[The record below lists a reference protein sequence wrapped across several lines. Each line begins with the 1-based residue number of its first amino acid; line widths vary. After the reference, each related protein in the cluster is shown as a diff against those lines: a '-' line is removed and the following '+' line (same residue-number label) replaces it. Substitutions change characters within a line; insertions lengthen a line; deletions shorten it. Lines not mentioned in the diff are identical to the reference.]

1 MNGNNSVS
9 MRRYIICL
17 FLPIVFFSLSGCA
30 HIEEEHFEEQEFV
43 TLTFKATMEDSQ
55 TKNTLG
61 GSADDPFRSLYWLP
75 TDEIAVYTWNSSYA
89 KFTNLNT
96 ENSAVADFI
105 GEGMDKD
112 WNYAVY
118 PYSAV
123 VDWGLEPYYVPRIN
137 VPVKQVYA
145 ENTFAT
151 DMFPMVA
158 KAFRGEPFQFKNLCG
173 LLVVNLK
180 GEENVKS
187 IALAAYDQNGSLAK
201 IAGTYNV
208 NLEFEDVPVLANATD
223 IVQGT
228 MIEMDCGEGVQLN
241 ASEPTNFHF
250 VLAPGEYSRIAVIV
264 TTVDGR
270 IMVKEGRN
278 PLTIRRSEWISAGT
292 LQYAESVSIDL
303 SEIGHSNCYIVPK
316 SGLYSFDADVTG
328 NGEYGLVPGSTFS
341 SRNTAISPVSAE
353 ILWEDRTGMISSV
366 TLKDNKISFI
376 ATGQEGN
383 ALIAAKAADGEIL
396 WSWHIW
402 STDQPEEQV
411 YVNDR
416 GTFTMLDRNIGA
428 TRNDRG
434 TGEEWRESQGMR
446 YQWGRKDPFGQ
457 TVGSYRTDLYNRI
470 SAQLSLDE
478 SIQYPKSFVQNNT
491 PWTAE
496 MDYNLW
502 SKNQKTIYDPCPVG
516 YRVPPMDVWRGFTV
530 DGENADR
537 RSEMNVSGS
546 FDYGWNFIYDG
557 TSTAWYP
564 TSYHISTW
572 GDFYE
577 SEYEGHYW
585 SVGDQDTY
593 WKSYFRFYYSVYSDN
608 PDFNCSIEFNQTH
621 EVSNALAVRCMKDE
635 GHVDTSYP
643 TVKVMDV
650 VDVTSESAV
659 VVASVTDEGVS
670 EVTERGIIWGLDDN
684 LTVDLGNKVVAD
696 VAGGGE
702 YRTTL
707 AGLQNAT
714 IYYVRP
720 YAINS
725 RGLSYGKVSS
735 FRTTYAGEANNLSAY
750 GTSNCYIVDPA
761 YCKHYINGS
770 VKGSGYESI
779 GSVESV
785 EVLWETNGY
794 GMKTDPGTVIFDVTL
809 KDGNIYFYTNGVEG
823 NVLVASKDAM
833 GTILW
838 SWHIWVT
845 DAPAEQL
852 YNGYYWVLDRNIGA
866 VSAEEGTGE
875 QWKLS
880 CGLPFQRGR
889 KDPFVAGTFTETYAY
904 YSMEEAIANPTV
916 YDSGWD
922 YNNYTWSWSE
932 KTIYDPCPVGYR
944 VAVNNVW
951 SGISRAGTDNGHGV
965 YFYFDNDPSTR
976 YWYPFQ
982 ANHRTDYI
990 EYRSSG
996 RLATVDS
1003 GYYWTADNNYNSS
1016 QSYAQVRCM
1025 KDEGYVDMSYPIVGL
1040 TSIDGISSTGANLYA
1055 EITNTG
1061 IAEIT
1066 SRGFI
1071 WGTSDDLSLTSGTK
1085 VDCGSGSGEFNTS
1098 LDGLSHSTRY
1108 YVRAYATNERGT
1120 SYSDVKSFY
1129 TPFEGDA
1136 VNLSRN
1142 GTANCYIVPVAYSDY
1157 IFDASV
1163 KGNSDESV
1171 GAIASAEVLW
1181 ETRNTSSAIEVGDVI
1196 ETVSLDGN
1204 NVRFRLPFDPVPG
1217 NALIAVKD
1225 AMGTILWSWH
1235 IWVVDFDPVATQQTY
1250 NSGAVMMDRNLGAL
1264 NSEFGN
1270 YIMGDYSAYGLYY
1283 QWGRKDPMIL
1293 SGQVAPTNAIGV
1305 HDNQYNGSY
1314 AFDAICNSIDYTYS
1328 HPTDFYDDI
1337 NWNGDTSLWGIRK
1350 AINDPCPVGW
1360 RVPDL
1365 EVWND
1370 WQDVSF
1376 PENTYCLY
1384 APEDYSSPAAYYP
1397 RGGYGDSS
1405 STWPN
1410 AFLTYGYYW
1419 STTRDQQ
1426 ARMQNARY
1434 DRVKDIDV
1442 SNKAS
1447 VRCMK
1452 DIGAD
1457 KPGNSDDYIVDDEY
1471 EW

>member
-1 MNGNNSVS
+1 MKN
-9 MRRYIICL
+9 
-17 FLPIVFFSLSGCA
+17 
-30 HIEEEHFEEQEFV
+30 
-43 TLTFKATMEDSQ
+43 TFKYLFIFACSLASVVSCARFDEQDDAPVAEQKVRMTFTAEIEGDTDAD
-55 TKNTLG
+55 TKTTLG
-61 GSADDPFRSLYWLP
+61 GQMGDQYRKVLWEPGDSVGI
-75 TDEIAVYTWNSSYA
+75 TNSIWYNHMD
-89 KFTNLNT
+89 KFINT
-96 ENSAVADFI
+96 EVGTSEVATF
-105 GEGMDKD
+105 EGST
-112 WNYAVY
+112 NYGDTYYLFY
-118 PYSAV
+118 PYH
-123 VDWGLEPYYVPRIN
+123 
-137 VPVKQVYA
+137 
-145 ENTFAT
+145 ENLYCEGNGTVRFNLPAGQRYRNQSF
-151 DMFPMVA
+151 DSGSMPMVA
-158 KAFRGEPFQFKNLCG
+158 KGNRTERFQFQSLCG
-173 LLVVNLK
+173 VLALNMTGSETVRSVSFTGRDESGNPIPVAGDFSVNMNYKDYPEVTLIQDETGTTMATVTLDC
-180 GEENVKS
+180 GEEG
-187 IALAAYDQNGSLAK
+187 IALDPANATPFYIVLPV
-201 IAGTYNV
+201 GTYN
-208 NLEFEDVPVLANATD
+208 EFSVVVAT
-223 IVQGT
+223 T
-228 MIEMDCGEGVQLN
+228 
-241 ASEPTNFHF
+241 
-250 VLAPGEYSRIAVIV
+250 
-264 TTVDGR
+264 DGKL
-270 IMVKEGRN
+270 MLKESKK
-278 PLTIRRSEWISAGT
+278 PLTIKRANVTKTSA
-292 LQYAESVSIDL
+292 LAYVADVAVDL
-303 SEIGHSNCYIVPK
+303 SEIGHANCYIVPE
-316 SGLYSFDADVTG
+316 SGLYSFDANVIG
-328 NGEYGLVPGSTFS
+328 NGEFGLVENAKFHTS
-341 SRNTAISPVSAE
+341 NTSIEPASAE
-353 ILWEDRTGMISSV
+353 LLWEDRTGVISGLV
-366 TLKDNKISFI
+366 FDGEKVSFMS
-376 ATGQEGN
+376 TGIEGN
-383 ALIAAKAADGEIL
+383 ALVAVKDANGTIL

-402 STDQPEEQV
+402 VTDQPQEHV

-434 TGEEWRESQGMR
+434 TGEDWRESQGLR

-457 TVGSYRTDLYNRI
+457 TFGSEPVYRIDMYNRI
-470 SAQLSLDE
+470 SAQISLDE

-491 PWTAE
+491 PWTTE

-502 SKNQKTIYDPCPVG
+502 SVNQKTIYDPCPVG
-516 YRVPPMDVWRGFTV
+516 YRVPPMDVWRGFTE

-546 FDYGWNFIYDG
+546 FDHGWNFIYDG
-557 TSTAWYP
+557 TNTAWYP

-577 SEYEGHYW
+577 SEYEGNCW
-585 SVGDQDTY
+585 SIGDQDTY
-593 WKSYFRFYYSVYSDN
+593 QKKYFRFYYDVYSDN
-608 PDFNCSIEFNQTH
+608 PEFNCSIEFNQTR
-621 EVSNALAVRCMKDE
+621 EVSNAHAIRCMKDE

-643 TVKVMDV
+643 TVKVKDV

-707 AGLQNAT
+707 TGLQNAT

-735 FRTTYAGEANNLSAY
+735 FRTTYAGDANNLSAY

-823 NVLVASKDAM
+823 NALVASKDAM

-845 DAPAEQL
+845 DTPQEQL
-852 YNGYYWVLDRNIGA
+852 YNYNYWLLDRNLGA
-866 VSAEEGTGE
+866 VSADEGMGDE
-875 QWKLS
+875 WKLS
-880 CGLPFQRGR
+880 CGLMYQPER
-889 KDPFVAGTFTETYAY
+889 KDPFAGYAFTQEYAY
-904 YSMEEAIANPTV
+904 FSVDDAVTHPTV
-916 YDSGWD
+916 YDYNWNSEDKSGF
-922 YNNYTWSWSE
+922 WSTIE
-932 KTIYDPCPVGYR
+932 KTVYDPCPVGYR
-944 VAVNNVW
+944 IVVNDVW
-951 SGISRAGTDNGHGV
+951 NGIQSVPGNGHGT
-965 YFYFDNDPSTR
+965 YFYFDTNPSAR
-976 YWYPFQ
+976 SWYPVGPEYTPYGVSYWEEVRMLSAEGGYFWG
-982 ANHRTDYI
+982 NGNDHFHHR
-990 EYRSSG
+990 RQHG
-996 RLATVDS
+996 
-1003 GYYWTADNNYNSS
+1003 
-1016 QSYAQVRCM
+1016 QVRCM

-1040 TSIDGISSTGANLYA
+1040 TSIDGISSAGANLYA

-1157 IFDASV
+1157 IFNASV

-1171 GAIASAEVLW
+1171 GAIDSAEVLW
-1181 ETRNTSSAIEVGDVI
+1181 ETRNTSSAIEVGDII

-1204 NVRFRLPFDPVPG
+1204 NIRFRLPFDPVPG

-1225 AMGTILWSWH
+1225 ALGTILWSWH
-1235 IWVVDFDPVATQQTY
+1235 IWVVDFDPEETQQKY
-1250 NSGAVMMDRNLGAL
+1250 ISGAVMMDRNLGAL
-1264 NSEFGN
+1264 SVIPAES
-1270 YIMGDYSAYGLYY
+1270 MSGDYGAYGLYY
-1283 QWGRKDPMIL
+1283 QWGRKDP
-1293 SGQVAPTNAIGV
+1293 APLHGNIIPSDVVTW
-1305 HDNQYNGSY
+1305 YNVPGY
-1314 AFDAICNSIDYTYS
+1314 NTLEESIWN
-1328 HPTDFYDDI
+1328 PTTFAADI
-1337 NWNGDTSLWGIRK
+1337 DWNTSDKWSISK
-1350 AINDPCPVGW
+1350 TMYDPCPYGW
-1360 RVPDL
+1360 RVAEPG
-1365 EVWND
+1365 VWEGINNEI
-1370 WQDVSF
+1370 F
-1376 PENTYCLY
+1376 TNCGNLYRIIPE
-1384 APEDYSSPAAYYP
+1384 PYSVPAAYCP
-1397 RGGYGDSS
+1397 MGGEYYSVWPGFNSFNDYGSWWTSS
-1405 STWPN
+1405 YSDRAVRIHWSDT
-1410 AFLTYGYYW
+1410 FYW
-1419 STTRDQQ
+1419 EHGMNS
-1426 ARMQNARY
+1426 
-1434 DRVKDIDV
+1434 
-1442 SNKAS
+1442 SFGLS

-1452 DIGAD
+1452 DIGTE
-1457 KPGNSDDYIVDDEY
+1457 KPGSGDDVIVDDEY